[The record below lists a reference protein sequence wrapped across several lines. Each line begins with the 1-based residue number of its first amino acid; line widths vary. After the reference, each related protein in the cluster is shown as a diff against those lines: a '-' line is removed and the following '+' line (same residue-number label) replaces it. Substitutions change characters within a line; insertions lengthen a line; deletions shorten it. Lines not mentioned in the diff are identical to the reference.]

1 MCYHKIK
8 LDIFFKG
15 VFMFDSKY
23 VFCPKCGMR
32 LKENASFC
40 TICGTKIYQE
50 NGIATSV
57 NEKIN
62 IRVKPTF
69 KLGYF
74 LSLNLFNCFILYLL
88 FVGFSG
94 FINFRDYYL
103 IIALI
108 FLIIALLA
116 TLIGSIILKKQYNNS
131 TYDFYDTKVIYCDS
145 FLNLTRKEVKYK
157 YIREVIVRQNLL
169 QSFFNLGT
177 IVLLTSA
184 SSYYRNG
191 IYIPNVANPQ
201 YVYNKIQGI
210 SDIDI

>member
-1 MCYHKIK
+1 
-8 LDIFFKG
+8 
-15 VFMFDSKY
+15 MFDSKY

-32 LKENASFC
+32 LKENVSFC

-145 FLNLTRKEVKYK
+145 FLNLTRKEV
-157 YIREVIVRQNLL
+157 IVRQNLL

-210 SDIDI
+210 CDIDV